1 MKRILLLLLTT
12 FILADCSDRDKGFG
26 LKVSKNLISW
36 TNGSVRFEAE
46 KKTSGKRNPN
56 PAFQLYIRDQHGK
69 EIQMPFDTYALGY
82 GASCPMGNSGL
93 YKPEH
98 GISNAE
104 ILIQTPDQMV
114 IHLEYDPWIIV
125 DQSITLN
132 KQITLFRD
140 SPIMKVIDYYDG
152 IFELLNIAAGL
163 SSAST
168 GNIKEIDEGFAIEY
182 PHGVTATIIMPGVE
196 EKTKTDAI
204 GSVFVRKAISSGE
217 PLRYYVG
224 ISDKGLDYLLD
235 ELDKIL

>member
-1 MKRILLLLLTT
+1 
-12 FILADCSDRDKGFG
+12 
-26 LKVSKNLISW
+26 
-36 TNGSVRFEAE
+36 
-46 KKTSGKRNPN
+46 
-56 PAFQLYIRDQHGK
+56 
-69 EIQMPFDTYALGY
+69 
-82 GASCPMGNSGL
+82 
-93 YKPEH
+93 
-98 GISNAE
+98 
-104 ILIQTPDQMV
+104 
-114 IHLEYDPWIIV
+114 
-125 DQSITLN
+125 
-132 KQITLFRD
+132 
-140 SPIMKVIDYYDG
+140 MKVIDYYDG